1 MLALIAARR
10 GATENKRM
18 ANSALHYALSL
29 NKAWLELWDFRLDD
43 YMNLPKRCVDV
54 QTDFVEQTFDH

>member
-1 MLALIAARR
+1 MLALIGAQRA
-10 GATENKRM
+10 ATENKRM
-18 ANSALHYALSL
+18 ANAAWHYALSL